1 MINDEISEVDRLIKV
16 FLSTLAIIIT
26 IGLIMVWS
34 SSYILAN
41 ESFGTP
47 YHYIIRQLIYLFM
60 AIGLAFGVS
69 KTKYTFWLK
78 YGYIINIMAAGIVAL
93 TIVKGIGASAKGASR
108 WLTFGGMSVQ
118 PGEIVKFTVILSALT
133 FFENWN
139 KMDNKE
145 RLKHGGTLFLPLAL
159 LIKQPDFGT
168 FFICF
173 VVISFVCF
181 MSSFPRK
188 YFYYSLIAGG
198 IGGVFVLISQAY
210 RVKRLLTYLDP
221 WKNPQGSG
229 FQIIQSY
236 MAFAKGS
243 AFGQGLGNSNEKLFY
258 LPEAHNDFIFSVI
271 GEELGFIG
279 VFLLICLFIAFIYFG
294 FKLAL
299 QIKER
304 KGLIM
309 ASAIVFVL
317 GLQALLNMGVVLGL
331 LPTKGLNLPFVSY
344 GGSSLLCNFFGIGLL
359 LSVIKGHRSE
369 LTGESTPASKP
380 RRTRATPS
388 QVEGHEDESS
398 EEAYA

>member
-1 MINDEISEVDRLIKV
+1 MINEEITEVDRLIKA

-34 SSYILAN
+34 SSYILAS

-47 YHYIIRQLIYLFM
+47 YHYIIRQLVYLFL
-60 AIGLAFGVS
+60 AIGVAYTVS

-78 YGYIINIMAAGIVAL
+78 YGYLVNIAASLIVAL
-93 TIVKGIGASAKGASR
+93 TIVKGIGLSAKGASR
-108 WLTFGGMSVQ
+108 WLTFGGMSIQ
-118 PGEIVKFTVILSALT
+118 PGEIVKFTVILSALS

-145 RLKHGGTLFLPLAL
+145 RMKHGGTLFLPLAL

-198 IGGVFVLISQAY
+198 IGGVFVLFSQAY
-210 RVKRLLTYLDP
+210 RVKRMLTYLDP

-279 VFLLICLFIAFIYFG
+279 VFFLICLFVTFIYFG

-299 QIKER
+299 KVQER
-304 KGLIM
+304 KGIIM

-359 LSVIKGHRSE
+359 LSVIKGYRTE
-369 LTGESTPASKP
+369 L
-380 RRTRATPS
+380 
-388 QVEGHEDESS
+388 VEGENPENHKPTRRSS
-398 EEAYA
+398 SRNQVTEEAEEAYV

>member
-1 MINDEISEVDRLIKV
+1 MNDEQLHDVDRLVKA

-41 ESFGTP
+41 ENFGTP
-47 YHYIIRQLIYLFM
+47 YHYIIRQLVYLFL
-60 AIGLAFGVS
+60 AIGVAFAVS

-78 YGYIINIMAAGIVAL
+78 YGYLVNIAASLIVAL

-108 WLTFGGMSVQ
+108 WLTIGGLSLQ
-118 PGEIVKFTVILSALT
+118 PGEIVKFTVILSALS

-198 IGGVFVLISQAY
+198 VGGVFVLFSQAY

-236 MAFAKGS
+236 MAFANGS
-243 AFGQGLGNSNEKLFY
+243 AIGQGLGNSNEKLFY

-271 GEELGFIG
+271 GEELGFVG
-279 VFLLICLFIAFIYFG
+279 VFVLICLFVAFIYFG

-299 QIKER
+299 QVRDRI
-304 KGLIM
+304 GVIM

-359 LSVIKGHRSE
+359 LSVIKGYRAE
-369 LTGESTPASKP
+369 LLG
-380 RRTRATPS
+380 
-388 QVEGHEDESS
+388 VENNFRPKKESS
-398 EEAYA
+398 GRRKATGDDNGHDEAYV

>member
-1 MINDEISEVDRLIKV
+1 MNEELSEVDRLIKS
-16 FLSTLAIIIT
+16 FLTTLAIIIT

-41 ESFGTP
+41 ENFGTP
-47 YHYIIRQLIYLFM
+47 YHYIIRQLVNLFL
-60 AIGLAFGVS
+60 AIVIAYTVS

-78 YGYIINIMAAGIVAL
+78 YGYIINILASVVVAL
-93 TIVKGIGASAKGASR
+93 TIVKGIGSSAKGASR
-108 WLTFGGMSVQ
+108 WLSFGGFSLQ

-139 KMDNKE
+139 KMDSKE
-145 RLKHGGTLFLPLAL
+145 RLKHGGTLFLPLVL

-188 YFYYSLIAGG
+188 YFYYSLVGG
-198 IGGVFVLISQAY
+198 GLAGVFVLFSQAY

-236 MAFAKGS
+236 MAFANGS
-243 AFGQGLGNSNEKLFY
+243 AIGQGLGNSNEKLFY
-258 LPEAHNDFIFSVI
+258 LPEAHNDFIFSVL
-271 GEELGFIG
+271 GEELGFMG
-279 VFLLICLFIAFIYFG
+279 VFILISLFIAFIYFG

-299 QIKER
+299 QVRDRI
-304 KGLIM
+304 GIILA
-309 ASAIVFVL
+309 ASVVFVL
-317 GLQALLNMGVVLGL
+317 GLQALLNMSVVLGL

-359 LSVIKGHRSE
+359 LSVIKAHRDQIANEVDFVPKKKSE
-369 LTGESTPASKP
+369 N
-380 RRTRATPS
+380 
-388 QVEGHEDESS
+388 DERV
-398 EEAYA
+398 YA

>member
-1 MINDEISEVDRLIKV
+1 MEENLLNVDRLTKT
-16 FLSTLAIIIT
+16 FLSILAIIIT

-34 SSYILAN
+34 ASFILAS
-41 ESFGTP
+41 EKFGSST
-47 YHYIIRQLIYLFM
+47 HYIVRQLVYFVM
-60 AIGLAFGVS
+60 AIGVAFTVS

-78 YGYIINIMAAGIVAL
+78 YGYLINIAASGIVAL
-93 TIVKGIGASAKGASR
+93 TIIKGVGSAAKGASR

-139 KMDNKE
+139 KMDLKE
-145 RLKHGGTLFLPLAL
+145 RVKHGGSLFLPLGL
-159 LIKQPDFGT
+159 LIKQPDFGS
-168 FFICF
+168 FSICF
-173 VVISFVCF
+173 IVIAFVCF

-188 YFYYSLIAGG
+188 YFYYSLIGGG
-198 IGGVFVLISQAY
+198 IGGVFILFSQAY

-236 MAFAKGS
+236 MAFANGS

-279 VFLLICLFIAFIYFG
+279 VFFIICLFIAFIYFG
-294 FKLAL
+294 FKLIL
-299 QIKER
+299 QVKDRI
-304 KGLIM
+304 GIILG
-309 ASAIVFVL
+309 SAIVFVL

-331 LPTKGLNLPFVSY
+331 LPTKGLNLPFISY
-344 GGSSLLCNFFGIGLL
+344 GGSSLICNFFGIGLL
-359 LSVIKGHRSE
+359 LSVVKGYRDQ
-369 LTGESTPASKP
+369 LLGDP
-380 RRTRATPS
+380 RYQAPS
-388 QVEGHEDESS
+388 SRNQHQDQEDDVAHHS
-398 EEAYA
+398 EEAYV

>member
-1 MINDEISEVDRLIKV
+1 MNEHVSDIDRLVKV

-34 SSYILAN
+34 SSYILAS
-41 ESFGTP
+41 EMFGSSF
-47 YHYIIRQLIYLFM
+47 HYITRQLIYLFL
-60 AIGLAFGVS
+60 AIIVAYAVS
-69 KTKYTFWLK
+69 RTKYTFWIK
-78 YGYIINIMAAGIVAL
+78 YGYIVNIVASLIVAL
-93 TIVKGIGASAKGASR
+93 TIVKGIGNSAKGASR
-108 WLTFGGMSVQ
+108 WLSFGGMSIQ
-118 PGEIVKFTVILSALT
+118 PGEIVKFTVILSALS

-139 KMDNKE
+139 KMDTKE

-188 YFYYSLIAGG
+188 YFYLSLLGGG
-198 IGGVFVLISQAY
+198 IAGVFVLFSQAY
-210 RVKRLLTYLDP
+210 RVKRMLTYLDP

-236 MAFAKGS
+236 MAFANGS

-279 VFLLICLFIAFIYFG
+279 VLVLIALFVAFIYFG

-299 QIKER
+299 QVR
-304 KGLIM
+304 DRVAVIM
-309 ASAIVFVL
+309 ASSIVFVL

-359 LSVIKGHRSE
+359 LSVVKGYRDE
-369 LTGESTPASKP
+369 LTGEE
-380 RRTRATPS
+380 TPS
-388 QVEGHEDESS
+388 RPKRAPPSQAR
-398 EEAYA
+398 EEIEQEEVYT

>member
-1 MINDEISEVDRLIKV
+1 MNDEISDVDRLIKV

-34 SSYILAN
+34 SSYILAS

-60 AIGLAFGVS
+60 AIGVAYGVS
-69 KTKYTFWLK
+69 KTKYTFWIK
-78 YGYIINIMAAGIVAL
+78 YGYIVNIIASLIVAL

-108 WLTFGGMSVQ
+108 WLSFGGMSIQ
-118 PGEIVKFTVILSALT
+118 PGEIVKFTVILSALS

-139 KMDNKE
+139 KMDSKE

-188 YFYYSLIAGG
+188 YFYYSLMGGGLAGVA
-198 IGGVFVLISQAY
+198 ILFSQAY
-210 RVKRLLTYLDP
+210 RVKRMLTYLDP

-236 MAFAKGS
+236 MAFANG
-243 AFGQGLGNSNEKLFY
+243 AIFGQGLGNSNEKLFY

-279 VFLLICLFIAFIYFG
+279 VFFLICLFVAFIYFG

-299 QIKER
+299 QVKDRI
-304 KGLIM
+304 GIIM

-344 GGSSLLCNFFGIGLL
+344 GGSSLMCNFFGIGLL
-359 LSVIKGHRSE
+359 LSVIKGHRE
-369 LTGESTPASKP
+369 QLVNGTEDYKP
-380 RRTRATPS
+380 RKTASRSRR
-388 QVEGHEDESS
+388 VEEEVDS
-398 EEAYA
+398 EVLV

>member
-1 MINDEISEVDRLIKV
+1 MINEEITEVDRLIKA

-34 SSYILAN
+34 SSYILAS

-47 YHYIIRQLIYLFM
+47 YHYIIRQLVYLFL
-60 AIGLAFGVS
+60 AIGVAYTVS

-78 YGYIINIMAAGIVAL
+78 YGYIVNIAASLIVAL

-198 IGGVFVLISQAY
+198 IGGVFVLFSQAY
-210 RVKRLLTYLDP
+210 RVKRMLTYLDP

-279 VFLLICLFIAFIYFG
+279 VFFLICLFVTFIYFG

-299 QIKER
+299 KVHER
-304 KGLIM
+304 KGIIM

-359 LSVIKGHRSE
+359 LSVIKGYRTE
-369 LTGESTPASKP
+369 L
-380 RRTRATPS
+380 
-388 QVEGHEDESS
+388 VEGENPENQKPTRRSSSRQQVAEES
-398 EEAYA
+398 EEAYV

>member
-1 MINDEISEVDRLIKV
+1 MNDDVLELDRLLKA

-41 ESFGTP
+41 ENFKTP
-47 YHYIIRQLIYLFM
+47 YHYIVRQLIYLF
-60 AIGLAFGVS
+60 LATGVALGVS
-69 KTKYTFWLK
+69 RTRHTFWLK
-78 YGYIINIMAAGIVAL
+78 YGPRINMIASFIVAL
-93 TIVKGIGASAKGASR
+93 TIIKGIGFSAKGASR
-108 WLTFGGMSVQ
+108 WLTLGGLSLQ
-118 PGEIVKFTVILSALT
+118 PGEIIKFTVILSALS

-139 KMDNKE
+139 KLDTKE
-145 RLKHGGTLFLPLAL
+145 RLKHGGALFLPLL
-159 LIKQPDFGT
+159 LLVRQPDFGT

-188 YFYYSLIAGG
+188 YFYYSLVAGG
-198 IGGVFVLISQAY
+198 IGGLVVLFSQAY
-210 RVKRLLTYLDP
+210 RVKRMLTYLDP

-236 MAFAKGS
+236 MAFANGS
-243 AFGQGLGNSNEKLFY
+243 LVGQGLGNSNEKLFY

-279 VFLLICLFIAFIYFG
+279 VLVLILLFVAFIYFG
-294 FKLAL
+294 LRLAL

-304 KGLIM
+304 LGVIM
-309 ASAIVFVL
+309 VASIVFVL
-317 GLQALLNMGVVLGL
+317 GLQALLNMSVVLGL

-359 LSVIKGHRSE
+359 LSVIKNY
-369 LTGESTPASKP
+369 
-380 RRTRATPS
+380 RTQLHS
-388 QVEGHEDESS
+388 
-398 EEAYA
+398 

>member
-1 MINDEISEVDRLIKV
+1 MNDQISELDRLIKF
-16 FLSTLAIIIT
+16 FLSVLAIIIT

-34 SSYILAN
+34 SSYILATEN
-41 ESFGTP
+41 FGSSL
-47 YHYIIRQLIYLFM
+47 HYITRQLIYLFL
-60 AIGLAFGVS
+60 AIGLAYLVS
-69 KTKYTFWLK
+69 KTKYTFWIK
-78 YGYIINIMAAGIVAL
+78 YGYLINILASLVVML
-93 TIVKGIGASAKGASR
+93 TIIKGIGSSAKGASR
-108 WLTFGGMSVQ
+108 WLTFGGLSLQ
-118 PGEIVKFTVILSALT
+118 PGEIVKFTVILSALS

-139 KMDNKE
+139 KMDSKE
-145 RLKHGGTLFLPLAL
+145 RLKHGATLFLPLAL

-173 VVISFVCF
+173 TVISFVCF

-188 YFYYSLIAGG
+188 YFYYSLLM
-198 IGGVFVLISQAY
+198 GGVMGVFILFSQAY

-236 MAFAKGS
+236 MAFANGS
-243 AFGQGLGNSNEKLFY
+243 ILGQGLGNSNEKLFY

-279 VFLLICLFIAFIYFG
+279 VFVLIALFIAFIYFG
-294 FKLAL
+294 FKLVL
-299 QIKER
+299 QTRDRI
-304 KGLIM
+304 GVIL
-309 ASAIVFVL
+309 ASSVIFVL

-359 LSVIKGHRSE
+359 LSVVKGYREELLEETDFETRRPAARERQSRSE
-369 LTGESTPASKP
+369 E
-380 RRTRATPS
+380 
-388 QVEGHEDESS
+388 VFV
-398 EEAYA
+398 

>member
-1 MINDEISEVDRLIKV
+1 MNEQLHDVDRLIKL

-34 SSYILAN
+34 SSYILAS
-41 ESFGTP
+41 EHFGSSL
-47 YHYIIRQLIYLFM
+47 HYITRQLVYLFL
-60 AIGLAFGVS
+60 AISVAFVVS
-69 KTKYTFWLK
+69 KTKYTFWIK
-78 YGYIINIMAAGIVAL
+78 YGYIVNIVASLIVAL
-93 TIVKGIGASAKGASR
+93 TIVKGIGNSAKGASR
-108 WLTFGGMSVQ
+108 WLSIGGLSLQ
-118 PGEIVKFTVILSALT
+118 PGEIVKFTVILSALS

-139 KMDNKE
+139 KMDLKE

-188 YFYYSLIAGG
+188 YFYMTLMGGG
-198 IGGVFVLISQAY
+198 IAGVFVLFSQAY
-210 RVKRLLTYLDP
+210 RVKRMLTYLDP

-236 MAFAKGS
+236 MAFANGS
-243 AFGQGLGNSNEKLFY
+243 LMGQGLGNSNEKLFY

-279 VFLLICLFIAFIYFG
+279 VFFLVILFVAFIYFG

-299 QIKER
+299 QIKDR
-304 KGLIM
+304 IGIILG
-309 ASAIVFVL
+309 SSIVFVL

-331 LPTKGLNLPFVSY
+331 LPTKGLNLPFISY
-344 GGSSLLCNFFGIGLL
+344 GGSSLICNFFGIGIL
-359 LSVIKGHRSE
+359 LSVVKGYRDSL
-369 LTGESTPASKP
+369 LTGEVP
-380 RRTRATPS
+380 RARRQPS
-388 QVEGHEDESS
+388 REVNTGGDE
-398 EEAYA
+398 EVYV

>member
-1 MINDEISEVDRLIKV
+1 MNEDISDVDRLVKV

-41 ESFGTP
+41 ENFGTP
-47 YHYIIRQLIYLFM
+47 YHYIIRQLVYLFL
-60 AIGLAFGVS
+60 AIGVAFAVS
-69 KTKYTFWLK
+69 KTKYTFWIK
-78 YGYIINIMAAGIVAL
+78 YGYLVNIAASAIVAL
-93 TIVKGIGASAKGASR
+93 TIIKGIGASAKGASR
-108 WLTFGGMSVQ
+108 WLSFGGMSLQ
-118 PGEIVKFTVILSALT
+118 PGEIVKFTVILSALS

-145 RLKHGGTLFLPLAL
+145 RMKHGGTLLLPLAL

-188 YFYYSLIAGG
+188 YFYYSLMG
-198 IGGVFVLISQAY
+198 GGVVGIFILFSQAY

-236 MAFAKGS
+236 MAFANGS

-271 GEELGFIG
+271 GEELGFVG
-279 VFLLICLFIAFIYFG
+279 VFLLIALFIAFIYFG

-299 QIKER
+299 QVRDRI
-304 KGLIM
+304 GVIM
-309 ASAIVFVL
+309 ASSIIFVL

-359 LSVIKGHRSE
+359 LSVIKGYRDQLINEENFTLKSRPAKSRSA
-369 LTGESTPASKP
+369 ESDNDSE
-380 RRTRATPS
+380 
-388 QVEGHEDESS
+388 QV
-398 EEAYA
+398 YV

>member
-1 MINDEISEVDRLIKV
+1 MNDDISELDRLVKV
-16 FLSTLAIIIT
+16 FLTTLGIIIT

-34 SSYILAN
+34 SSYILAK

-47 YHYIIRQLIYLFM
+47 YHYITRQLIYLFL
-60 AIGLAFGVS
+60 AIGTAYAVS
-69 KTKYTFWLK
+69 KTKHTFWLK
-78 YGYIINIMAAGIVAL
+78 YGYLVNIAASIIVAL

-108 WLTFGGMSVQ
+108 WLSFGGMSLQ
-118 PGEIVKFTVILSALT
+118 PGEIVKFTVILSALS

-173 VVISFVCF
+173 VTISFVCF

-188 YFYYSLIAGG
+188 YFYYSLVGGG
-198 IGGVFVLISQAY
+198 IGGIFVLFSQAY

-236 MAFAKGS
+236 MAFAHGS

-258 LPEAHNDFIFSVI
+258 LPEAHNDFIFSVL
-271 GEELGFIG
+271 GEELGFVG
-279 VFLLICLFIAFIYFG
+279 VFLLIALFVAFIYFG

-299 QIKER
+299 QIKDR
-304 KGLIM
+304 VSIIM
-309 ASAIVFVL
+309 ASSIVFVL
-317 GLQALLNMGVVLGL
+317 GLQALLNMSVVLGL

-359 LSVIKGHRSE
+359 LSVIKGYRDQ
-369 LTGESTPASKP
+369 LQGENNFKP
-380 RRTRATPS
+380 RSSTRNKNKTSVDENENDPE
-388 QVEGHEDESS
+388 QV
-398 EEAYA
+398 YV

>member
-1 MINDEISEVDRLIKV
+1 MNDEISDVDKLIKV

-34 SSYILAN
+34 SSYILAS

-60 AIGLAFGVS
+60 AIGVAYGVS
-69 KTKYTFWLK
+69 KTKYTFWIK
-78 YGYIINIMAAGIVAL
+78 YGYLVNILASAIVAL
-93 TIVKGIGASAKGASR
+93 TIIKGIGASAKGASR
-108 WLTFGGMSVQ
+108 WLTFGGMSIQ
-118 PGEIVKFTVILSALT
+118 PGEIVKFTVILSALS

-145 RLKHGGTLFLPLAL
+145 RMKHGGTLFLPLAL

-188 YFYYSLIAGG
+188 YFYYSLMGGGIAGVA
-198 IGGVFVLISQAY
+198 ILFSQAY
-210 RVKRLLTYLDP
+210 RVKRMLTYLDP

-236 MAFAKGS
+236 MAFANG
-243 AFGQGLGNSNEKLFY
+243 AIFGQGLGNSNEKLFY

-279 VFLLICLFIAFIYFG
+279 VFFLICLFVAFIYFG

-299 QIKER
+299 QVRDRI
-304 KGLIM
+304 GIIM

-344 GGSSLLCNFFGIGLL
+344 GGSSLMCNFFGIGLL
-359 LSVIKGHRSE
+359 LSVIKGHRDQLVNGTE
-369 LTGESTPASKP
+369 DYKP
-380 RRTRATPS
+380 RRSSTRS
-388 QVEGHEDESS
+388 KQVEEESDS
-398 EEAYA
+398 EVLV

>member
-1 MINDEISEVDRLIKV
+1 MDEQLNEVDRLVKV

-41 ESFGTP
+41 ENFGTP
-47 YHYIIRQLIYLFM
+47 YHYIIRQLIYLFL
-60 AIGLAFGVS
+60 AIGVTYAVS

-78 YGYIINIMAAGIVAL
+78 YGYIVNIVASLIVAL

-108 WLTFGGMSVQ
+108 WLSFGGISLQ
-118 PGEIVKFTVILSALT
+118 PGEIVKFTVILSALS

-198 IGGVFVLISQAY
+198 IGGIFVLFSQAY

-236 MAFAKGS
+236 MAFANGS

-279 VFLLICLFIAFIYFG
+279 VFLLIALFVAFIYFG

-299 QIKER
+299 QVRDRI
-304 KGLIM
+304 GVIM
-309 ASAIVFVL
+309 ASSIVFVL

-359 LSVIKGHRSE
+359 LSVIKGYRDE
-369 LTGESTPASKP
+369 LQGIDNSRP
-380 RRTRATPS
+380 RPRATKGRNNA
-388 QVEGHEDESS
+388 EGSDPEQ
-398 EEAYA
+398 AYV

>member
-1 MINDEISEVDRLIKV
+1 MNEELSEVDRLIKS
-16 FLSTLAIIIT
+16 FLTTLAIIIT

-41 ESFGTP
+41 ENFGTP
-47 YHYIIRQLIYLFM
+47 YHYIIRQLVNLFL
-60 AIGLAFGVS
+60 AIVIAYTVS

-78 YGYIINIMAAGIVAL
+78 YGYIINILASVVVAL
-93 TIVKGIGASAKGASR
+93 TIVKGIGSSAKGASR
-108 WLTFGGMSVQ
+108 WLSFGGFSLQ

-145 RLKHGGTLFLPLAL
+145 RLKHGGTLFLPLVL

-188 YFYYSLIAGG
+188 YFYYSLMGG
-198 IGGVFVLISQAY
+198 GLAGVFVLFSQAY

-236 MAFAKGS
+236 MAFANGS
-243 AFGQGLGNSNEKLFY
+243 AIGQGLGNSNEKLFY
-258 LPEAHNDFIFSVI
+258 LPEAHNDFIFSVL
-271 GEELGFIG
+271 GEELGFMG
-279 VFLLICLFIAFIYFG
+279 VFILISLFIAFIYFG

-299 QIKER
+299 QVRER
-304 KGLIM
+304 IGIILA
-309 ASAIVFVL
+309 ASVVFVL
-317 GLQALLNMGVVLGL
+317 GLQALLNMSVVLGL

-359 LSVIKGHRSE
+359 LSVIKAHRDQIANEVDFVPKKKSE
-369 LTGESTPASKP
+369 N
-380 RRTRATPS
+380 
-388 QVEGHEDESS
+388 DERV
-398 EEAYA
+398 YA

>member
-1 MINDEISEVDRLIKV
+1 MDEQLHDVDRLIKA

-41 ESFGTP
+41 ENFGSP
-47 YHYIIRQLIYLFM
+47 YHYIIRQLVYLFL
-60 AIGLAFGVS
+60 AIGVAFGVS

-78 YGYIINIMAAGIVAL
+78 YGYIVNIAASAIVAL

-108 WLTFGGMSVQ
+108 WLTMGGMSLQ
-118 PGEIVKFTVILSALT
+118 PGEIVKFTVILSALS

-139 KMDNKE
+139 KMDSKE
-145 RLKHGGTLFLPLAL
+145 RMKHGGTLFLPLAL

-198 IGGVFVLISQAY
+198 VGGVFVLFSQAY
-210 RVKRLLTYLDP
+210 RVKRMLTYLDP

-236 MAFAKGS
+236 MAFANGS

-279 VFLLICLFIAFIYFG
+279 VFFLICLFVAFIYFG

-299 QIKER
+299 QVRDRI
-304 KGLIM
+304 GVIM

-359 LSVIKGHRSE
+359 LSVIKGYRNE
-369 LTGESTPASKP
+369 LMGVENNFRPKRESSGRRKATG
-380 RRTRATPS
+380 
-388 QVEGHEDESS
+388 DESGH
-398 EEAYA
+398 EEAYV

>member
-1 MINDEISEVDRLIKV
+1 MNEEISELDKLVKA
-16 FLSTLAIIIT
+16 FLFTLAIIIT

-47 YHYIIRQLIYLFM
+47 NHYIFRQLIYLFLSISV
-60 AIGLAFGVS
+60 AYGVS

-78 YGYIINIMAAGIVAL
+78 YGYLINIAASLIVAL
-93 TIVKGIGASAKGASR
+93 TIISGIGSSAKGASR
-108 WLTFGGMSVQ
+108 WLSFGGMSLQ

-133 FFENWN
+133 FFENWK
-139 KMDNKE
+139 KMENNE
-145 RLKHGGTLFLPLAL
+145 RIKHGLSLFLPLIL

-173 VVISFVCF
+173 VTISFVCF

-188 YFYYSLIAGG
+188 YFYYSLMVGG
-198 IGGVFVLISQAY
+198 IGGIFLLFSQAY

-236 MAFAKGS
+236 MAFAQGS
-243 AFGQGLGNSNEKLFY
+243 LFGRGLGNSNEKLFY

-279 VFLLICLFIAFIYFG
+279 VFLLIALFIAFIYFG

-299 QIKER
+299 QLKDR
-304 KGLIM
+304 LSVIM
-309 ASAIVFVL
+309 ASSIIFVL
-317 GLQALLNMGVVLGL
+317 GLQALLNMSVVLGL

-344 GGSSLLCNFFGIGLL
+344 GGSSLLCNFFVICLL
-359 LSVIKGHRSE
+359 LSLINGYRSQLINE
-369 LTGESTPASKP
+369 NYITP
-380 RRTRATPS
+380 RTSNKKTYKS
-388 QVEGHEDESS
+388 DIDESDI
-398 EEAYA
+398 EKIYI

>member
-1 MINDEISEVDRLIKV
+1 MNEELSEVDRLIKS
-16 FLSTLAIIIT
+16 FLTTLAIIIT

-41 ESFGTP
+41 ENFGTP
-47 YHYIIRQLIYLFM
+47 YHYIIRQLVNLFL
-60 AIGLAFGVS
+60 AIVIAYTVS

-78 YGYIINIMAAGIVAL
+78 YGYIINILASVVVAL
-93 TIVKGIGASAKGASR
+93 TIVKGIGSSAKGASR
-108 WLTFGGMSVQ
+108 WLSFGGFSLQ

-145 RLKHGGTLFLPLAL
+145 RLKHGGTLFLPLVL

-188 YFYYSLIAGG
+188 YFYYSLMGG
-198 IGGVFVLISQAY
+198 GLAGVFVLFSQAY

-236 MAFAKGS
+236 MAFANGS
-243 AFGQGLGNSNEKLFY
+243 AIGQGLGNSNEKLFY
-258 LPEAHNDFIFSVI
+258 LPEAHNDFIFSVL
-271 GEELGFIG
+271 GEELGFMG
-279 VFLLICLFIAFIYFG
+279 VFILISLFIAFIYFG

-299 QIKER
+299 QVRER
-304 KGLIM
+304 IGIILA
-309 ASAIVFVL
+309 ASVVFVL
-317 GLQALLNMGVVLGL
+317 GLQALLNMSVVLGL

-359 LSVIKGHRSE
+359 LSVIKAHRDQIANNVDFVPKKKSE
-369 LTGESTPASKP
+369 N
-380 RRTRATPS
+380 
-388 QVEGHEDESS
+388 DERV
-398 EEAYA
+398 YA

>member
-1 MINDEISEVDRLIKV
+1 MNDEVSDLDRLLKV
-16 FLSTLAIIIT
+16 FLSVLAVVIT

-34 SSYILAN
+34 SSYILAKEN
-41 ESFGTP
+41 FGSP
-47 YHYIIRQLIYLFM
+47 YYYILRQLAYLFLGVF
-60 AIGLAFGVS
+60 AAFVIS

-78 YGYIINIMAAGIVAL
+78 YGFIINVIASIIVAL
-93 TIVKGIGASAKGASR
+93 TIVKGIGNSAKGASR
-108 WLTFGGMSVQ
+108 WLSLGGFSLQ
-118 PGEIVKFTVILSALT
+118 PGEIVKFTIILSSLS

-145 RLKHGGTLFLPLAL
+145 KLKHGGSILLPLAL

-188 YFYYSLIAGG
+188 YFYYSLVSGG
-198 IGGVFVLISQAY
+198 LVGIVILFSQAY

-236 MAFAKGS
+236 MAFANGS

-279 VFLLICLFIAFIYFG
+279 VFFVIALFLAFIYFG
-294 FKLAL
+294 FKLSL
-299 QIKER
+299 KVKDR
-304 KGLIM
+304 VGLIL
-309 ASAIVFVL
+309 ASSIIFVL

-344 GGSSLLCNFFGIGLL
+344 GGSSLLCNFVGIGIL
-359 LSVIKGHRSE
+359 LSVLQGHRNT
-369 LTGESTPASKP
+369 LI
-380 RRTRATPS
+380 
-388 QVEGHEDESS
+388 VNESS
-398 EEAYA
+398 STRNSHRESASDNAYA

>member
-1 MINDEISEVDRLIKV
+1 MNEQLNDVDKLIKL
-16 FLSTLAIIIT
+16 FLTTLAIIIT

-34 SSYILAN
+34 SSYILATEN
-41 ESFGTP
+41 FGSSL
-47 YHYIIRQLIYLFM
+47 HYITRQLIYFFLSI
-60 AIGLAFGVS
+60 AVAFVVS
-69 KTKYTFWLK
+69 KTKYTFWIK
-78 YGYIINIMAAGIVAL
+78 YGYIINIAASMIVAL
-93 TIVKGIGASAKGASR
+93 TIIKGIGNSAKGASR
-108 WLTFGGMSVQ
+108 WLSFGGFSLQ
-118 PGEIVKFTVILSALT
+118 PGEIVKFTVILSALS

-139 KMDNKE
+139 KMDTKE

-188 YFYYSLIAGG
+188 YFYMTLLGG
-198 IGGVFVLISQAY
+198 GVAGVFVLFSQAY
-210 RVKRLLTYLDP
+210 RVKRMLTYLDP

-236 MAFAKGS
+236 MAFANGS
-243 AFGQGLGNSNEKLFY
+243 LLGEGLGNSNEKLFY

-271 GEELGFIG
+271 GEELGFVG
-279 VFLLICLFIAFIYFG
+279 VFFIVCLFIAFIYFG

-299 QIKER
+299 QIKDR
-304 KGLIM
+304 IGIIM
-309 ASAIVFVL
+309 GSSIIFVL

-331 LPTKGLNLPFVSY
+331 LPTKGLNLPFISY

-359 LSVIKGHRSE
+359 LSVVKGYRDSLLE
-369 LTGESTPASKP
+369 GEAP
-380 RRTRATPS
+380 RTRRSSAPKGINS
-388 QVEGHEDESS
+388 EMDE
-398 EEAYA
+398 EVYV

>member
-1 MINDEISEVDRLIKV
+1 MNEELADIDRLVKS
-16 FLSTLAIIIT
+16 FLTTLAIIIT

-41 ESFGTP
+41 ENFGTP
-47 YHYIIRQLIYLFM
+47 YHYIIRQLVYLFLS
-60 AIGLAFGVS
+60 ISIAFAVS

-78 YGYIINIMAAGIVAL
+78 YGYMINIVASAVVAL
-93 TIVKGIGASAKGASR
+93 TILSKLGASAKGASR
-108 WLTFGGMSVQ
+108 WLTIGGFSLQ
-118 PGEIVKFTVILSALT
+118 PGEIVKFTVILSAMT

-145 RLKHGGTLFLPLAL
+145 RMKHGGTLFLPLLL

-173 VVISFVCF
+173 VVIAFVCF

-188 YFYYSLIAGG
+188 YFYYSLISGG
-198 IGGVFVLISQAY
+198 IAGVFILFSQAY

-236 MAFAKGS
+236 MAFANGS
-243 AFGQGLGNSNEKLFY
+243 AIGQGLGNSNEKLFY

-279 VFLLICLFIAFIYFG
+279 VLFLITLFVAFIYFG

-299 QIKER
+299 KSRDRMGI
-304 KGLIM
+304 IF
-309 ASAIVFVL
+309 ASSIIFVL
-317 GLQALLNMGVVLGL
+317 GLQALLNMSVVLGL

-359 LSVIKGHRSE
+359 LSVIKFQRE
-369 LTGESTPASKP
+369 QIIK
-380 RRTRATPS
+380 
-388 QVEGHEDESS
+388 
-398 EEAYA
+398 EEAHHTYS

>member
-1 MINDEISEVDRLIKV
+1 MINEEISEVDRLIKA

-34 SSYILAN
+34 SSYILAS

-47 YHYIIRQLIYLFM
+47 YHYIIRQLIYLFL
-60 AIGLAFGVS
+60 AIGVAFAVS

-78 YGYIINIMAAGIVAL
+78 YGYIVNIMASGIVAL
-93 TIVKGIGASAKGASR
+93 TIIKGIGASAKGASR
-108 WLTFGGMSVQ
+108 WLTFGGMSIQ
-118 PGEIVKFTVILSALT
+118 PGEIVKFTVILSALS

-145 RLKHGGTLFLPLAL
+145 RMKHGGTLFLPLAL

-188 YFYYSLIAGG
+188 YFYYSLITGG
-198 IGGVFVLISQAY
+198 VGGVFVLFSQAY
-210 RVKRLLTYLDP
+210 RVKRMLTYLDP

-279 VFLLICLFIAFIYFG
+279 VFFLICLFVTFIYFG

-304 KGLIM
+304 KGIIM

-359 LSVIKGHRSE
+359 LSVIKGYREE
-369 LTGESTPASKP
+369 LTGEVEEVNKP
-380 RRTRATPS
+380 RRGSSVRNRT
-388 QVEGHEDESS
+388 DEET
-398 EEAYA
+398 EEAFV

>member
-1 MINDEISEVDRLIKV
+1 MNEQLNDVDKLIKL
-16 FLSTLAIIIT
+16 FLTTLAIIIT

-34 SSYILAN
+34 SSYILATEN
-41 ESFGTP
+41 FGSSL
-47 YHYIIRQLIYLFM
+47 HYITRQLIYFFLSI
-60 AIGLAFGVS
+60 AVAFVVS
-69 KTKYTFWLK
+69 KTKYTFWIK
-78 YGYIINIMAAGIVAL
+78 YGYIINIAASMIVAL
-93 TIVKGIGASAKGASR
+93 TIIKGIGNSAKGASR
-108 WLTFGGMSVQ
+108 WLSFGGFSLQ
-118 PGEIVKFTVILSALT
+118 PGEIVKFTVILSALS

-139 KMDNKE
+139 KMDTKE

-188 YFYYSLIAGG
+188 YFYMTLLGG
-198 IGGVFVLISQAY
+198 GVAGVFVLFSQAY
-210 RVKRLLTYLDP
+210 RVKRMLTYLDP

-236 MAFAKGS
+236 MAFANGS
-243 AFGQGLGNSNEKLFY
+243 LLGEGLGNSNEKLFY

-271 GEELGFIG
+271 GEELGFVG
-279 VFLLICLFIAFIYFG
+279 VFFIVCLFIAFIYFG

-299 QIKER
+299 QIKDR
-304 KGLIM
+304 IGIIM
-309 ASAIVFVL
+309 GSSIIFVL

-331 LPTKGLNLPFVSY
+331 LPTKGLNLPFISY

-359 LSVIKGHRSE
+359 LSVVKGYRDSLLESE
-369 LTGESTPASKP
+369 AP
-380 RRTRATPS
+380 RTRRSSSPKGINS
-388 QVEGHEDESS
+388 DMDE
-398 EEAYA
+398 EVYV

>member
-1 MINDEISEVDRLIKV
+1 MNDEVSDLDRLLKV
-16 FLSTLAIIIT
+16 FLSVLAIVIT

-34 SSYILAN
+34 SSYILAKEN
-41 ESFGTP
+41 FGSP
-47 YHYIIRQLIYLFM
+47 YYYILRQLAYLFM
-60 AIGLAFGVS
+60 GVLAAFIIS

-78 YGYIINIMAAGIVAL
+78 YGFIINVIASVIVAL
-93 TIVKGIGASAKGASR
+93 TIVKGIGNSAKGASR
-108 WLTFGGMSVQ
+108 WLSLGGFSLQ
-118 PGEIVKFTVILSALT
+118 PGEIVKFTIILSSLS

-145 RLKHGGTLFLPLAL
+145 KLKHGGSILLPLAL
-159 LIKQPDFGT
+159 LVKQPDFGT

-188 YFYYSLIAGG
+188 YFYYSMISGG
-198 IGGVFVLISQAY
+198 LVGIVILFSQAY
-210 RVKRLLTYLDP
+210 RVKRMLTYLDP

-236 MAFAKGS
+236 MAFANGS

-279 VFLLICLFIAFIYFG
+279 VFFLISLFLAFIYFG
-294 FKLAL
+294 FKLSL
-299 QIKER
+299 KIKDR
-304 KGLIM
+304 VGLIL
-309 ASAIVFVL
+309 ASSIIFVL

-344 GGSSLLCNFFGIGLL
+344 GGSSLLCNFVGIGIL
-359 LSVIKGHRSE
+359 LSVLQGHRNHLLGNDTGTSRSSSRENASE
-369 LTGESTPASKP
+369 K
-380 RRTRATPS
+380 
-388 QVEGHEDESS
+388 
-398 EEAYA
+398 AYA